1 MAMAIKETPILK
13 GKSAARFQKI
23 IKVNEKKPV
32 KKEDY
37 ERAIKAYANL
47 EIV

>member
-1 MAMAIKETPILK
+1 MAIKETPILK
-13 GKSAARFQKI
+13 GKNAARFQKI
-23 IKVNEKKPV
+23 VKENEKKSV

-37 ERAIKAYANL
+37 DRAIKAYDNL